1 MIYSITSSAKGKY
14 LLAAFNEM
22 LKITDGFLN
31 LQFIISDQQDSRK
44 SSSKSEDIY
53 LIVWIISSWFKNI
66 LVWN

>member
-1 MIYSITSSAKGKY
+1 MIYSVTFSSKGKY

-44 SSSKSEDIY
+44 SSSKSGDIY
-53 LIVWIISSWFKNI
+53 LIVWITSS
-66 LVWN
+66 